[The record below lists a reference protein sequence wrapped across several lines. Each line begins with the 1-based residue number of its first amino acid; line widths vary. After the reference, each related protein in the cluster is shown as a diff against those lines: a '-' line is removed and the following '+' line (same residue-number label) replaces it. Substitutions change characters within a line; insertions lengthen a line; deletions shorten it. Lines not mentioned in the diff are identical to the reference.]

1 MIKNRYDKNGQKKIE
16 PDMAD
21 RTVAQNGAIL
31 ARSRV
36 YHSRG
41 GRLWKTL
48 DTSLVPV
55 ETCLT
60 LYI

>member
-36 YHSRG
+36 YHSLAGDGYGKLSTLRLC
-41 GRLWKTL
+41 LWK
-48 DTSLVPV
+48 PA
-55 ETCLT
+55 
-60 LYI
+60 